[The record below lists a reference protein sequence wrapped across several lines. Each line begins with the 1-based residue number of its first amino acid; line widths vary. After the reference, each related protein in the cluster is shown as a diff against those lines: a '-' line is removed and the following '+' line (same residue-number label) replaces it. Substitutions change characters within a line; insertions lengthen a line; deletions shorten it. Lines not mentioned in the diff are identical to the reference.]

1 MQARW
6 LVPLLL
12 VALVVALVGPAAP
25 GAAPAA
31 AAAAAVVRS
40 GPRPI
45 LTFASRGAAVRRAQ
59 TLLNRH
65 GYRVPVTGFYGLLTV
80 RQVRRFQV
88 AHGIRNTGQVGPLTW
103 PKLLGG
109 AGRRPA
115 ARAPASH
122 PAASRPVLTFGS
134 RGPLV
139 AEAQR
144 LLGRHG
150 YRVRVTGLYWLQT
163 VRQVRRFQVAHGIR
177 NTGQVGPLTWP
188 KLLGGRSGPLAR
200 ATPAAGVARPSRA
213 PAPRSAGV
221 VYLTFDDGPTPTWT
235 PRVLDLL
242 ARYRARATFF
252 VVGRSA
258 ATWPGLV
265 RRSYAAGHGVGNHT
279 WSHRRLTGLR
289 GRGLTAEVGATSAVI
304 GRATGARPRCLR
316 PPYGTV
322 DAASVY
328 QARALGLRLTM
339 WDVDPYDWRRPGAGV
354 IAGRVLSRV
363 GSGDVVLLHDGGG
376 DRSQTVAALQ
386 QVLASLSAR
395 GFRFRALCR
404 G

>member
-12 VALVVALVGPAAP
+12 VALVVALAGPAAP
-25 GAAPAA
+25 GAAP

-59 TLLNRH
+59 ALLNRH

-103 PKLLGG
+103 PKLLGRG
-109 AGRRPA
+109 GRRPA
-115 ARAPASH
+115 ARAPAGRS
-122 PAASRPVLTFGS
+122 AASRPVLTFGS

-150 YRVRVTGLYWLQT
+150 YRVRVTGLYWLET
-163 VRQVRRFQVAHGIR
+163 VHQVRRFQVAHGIR

-188 KLLGGRSGPLAR
+188 KLLGRRSGPLAR
-200 ATPAAGVARPSRA
+200 ATPAVRVARPSRA
-213 PAPRSAGV
+213 LASGSAAV

-258 ATWPGLV
+258 ATRPGLV
-265 RRSYAAGHGVGNHT
+265 RRAYAAGHGVGNHT

-289 GRGLTAEVGATSAVI
+289 GRSLTAEVGATSAVI

-339 WDVDPYDWRRPGAGV
+339 WGVDPYDLGRPGAGRSAC
-354 IAGRVLSRV
+354 AGR
-363 GSGDVVLLHDGGG
+363 
-376 DRSQTVAALQ
+376 
-386 QVLASLSAR
+386 
-395 GFRFRALCR
+395 CR
-404 G
+404 TSPPMTGAVPAPG

>member
-12 VALVVALVGPAAP
+12 VALVVALAGP
-25 GAAPAA
+25 AAPAA
-31 AAAAAVVRS
+31 APAVVRS

-59 TLLNRH
+59 ALLNRR
-65 GYRVPVTGFYGLLTV
+65 GFQVPVTGFYGLLTV

-103 PKLLGG
+103 PKLLGRG
-109 AGRRPA
+109 GRRPA
-115 ARAPASH
+115 ARAPAGRS
-122 PAASRPVLTFGS
+122 AASRPVLTFGS

-150 YRVRVTGLYWLQT
+150 YRVRVTGLYWLET

-188 KLLGGRSGPLAR
+188 KLLGRGSGPLAR
-200 ATPAAGVARPSRA
+200 ATPTGRVARAARA
-213 PAPRSAGV
+213 PAARV

-242 ARYRARATFF
+242 TRYRARATFF

-265 RRSYAAGHGVGNHT
+265 RRAYVAGHGVGNHT
-279 WSHRRLTGLR
+279 WSH
-289 GRGLTAEVGATSAVI
+289 
-304 GRATGARPRCLR
+304 PR
-316 PPYGTV
+316 
-322 DAASVY
+322 
-328 QARALGLRLTM
+328 
-339 WDVDPYDWRRPGAGV
+339 
-354 IAGRVLSRV
+354 
-363 GSGDVVLLHDGGG
+363 
-376 DRSQTVAALQ
+376 
-386 QVLASLSAR
+386 
-395 GFRFRALCR
+395 
-404 G
+404 

>member
-25 GAAPAA
+25 GVAP

-40 GPRPI
+40 GPRPV

-88 AHGIRNTGQVGPLTW
+88 AHGIRNTGQVGPL
-103 PKLLGG
+103 PGPQRRGG
-109 AGRRPA
+109 AGRHPA

-139 AEAQR
+139 AEVQR

-188 KLLGGRSGPLAR
+188 KLLGRRSGPLAR
-200 ATPAAGVARPSRA
+200 ATPAARVARPSRA
-213 PAPRSAGV
+213 PASGSAGV

-265 RRSYAAGHGVGNHT
+265 RRAYAAGHGVGNHT

-289 GRGLTAEVGATSAVI
+289 GRSLTAEVGATSAVI

>member
-1 MQARW
+1 MAGPAIAGRPGRVPGRPGRARRRPRRRGRRSSLRPAPGPHLRQPRRGRAAGPDPAEPPRLPGAGDRLLRAAHRPPGAAVPGGPRDPQHRPGRPPDLAQAARRGRPTPGRPRPGR
-6 LVPLLL
+6 LPGGQPSRPDLRQPR
-12 VALVVALVGPAAP
+12 AAGGRGPAAAGPPRLP
-25 GAAPAA
+25 GAGDRPVLAADGAPGAP
-31 AAAAAVVRS
+31 
-40 GPRPI
+40 GPGRP
-45 LTFASRGAAVRRAQ
+45 RDPQHGAGR
-59 TLLNRH
+59 
-65 GYRVPVTGFYGLLTV
+65 
-80 RQVRRFQV
+80 
-88 AHGIRNTGQVGPLTW
+88 PLTW
-103 PKLLGG
+103 PKLLG
-109 AGRRPA
+109 R
-115 ARAPASH
+115 
-122 PAASRPVLTFGS
+122 
-134 RGPLV
+134 
-139 AEAQR
+139 
-144 LLGRHG
+144 
-150 YRVRVTGLYWLQT
+150 
-163 VRQVRRFQVAHGIR
+163 
-177 NTGQVGPLTWP
+177 
-188 KLLGGRSGPLAR
+188 RSGPLAR
-200 ATPAAGVARPSRA
+200 ATPAARVARPSRA
-213 PAPRSAGV
+213 PASGSAGV

-265 RRSYAAGHGVGNHT
+265 RRAYTAGHGVGNHT

-289 GRGLTAEVGATSAVI
+289 GRSLTAEVGATSAVI
-304 GRATGARPRCLR
+304 GRASGARPRCLR

-395 GFRFRALCR
+395 GFGFRALCR

>member
-12 VALVVALVGPAAP
+12 VALVVALVGPAGR
-25 GAAPAA
+25 GAAP

-109 AGRRPA
+109 AGRHPA

-134 RGPLV
+134 RGTLV

-150 YRVRVTGLYWLQT
+150 YRVRVTGLYWLET

-188 KLLGGRSGPLAR
+188 KLLGRRSGPLAR
-200 ATPAAGVARPSRA
+200 ANPAARVARPSRA
-213 PAPRSAGV
+213 PGSGSAAV
-221 VYLTFDDGPTPTWT
+221 VYQTFDDGPTPTWT

-265 RRSYAAGHGVGNHT
+265 RRAYAAGHGVGNHT

-289 GRGLTAEVGATSAVI
+289 GAGLTAEVGATSAVI

-316 PPYGTV
+316 PPYATV
-322 DAASVY
+322 DAASAY
-328 QARALGLRLTM
+328 RARALGLRLTM
-339 WDVDPYDWRRPGAGV
+339 WDVDSYDWRRPGAGV

>member
-1 MQARW
+1 
-6 LVPLLL
+6 LL

-25 GAAPAA
+25 GAPAA
-31 AAAAAVVRS
+31 AAVARP

-59 TLLNRH
+59 ALLNRH
-65 GYRVPVTGFYGLLTV
+65 GYRVPVTGFYGLLTI

-88 AHGIRNTGQVGPLTW
+88 AHGIRTTGQVGPLTW
-103 PKLLGG
+103 PKLLGRG
-109 AGRRPA
+109 SGRPLRVTPA
-115 ARAPASH
+115 ARAARV
-122 PAASRPVLTFGS
+122 ARP
-134 RGPLV
+134 
-139 AEAQR
+139 
-144 LLGRHG
+144 
-150 YRVRVTGLYWLQT
+150 
-163 VRQVRRFQVAHGIR
+163 
-177 NTGQVGPLTWP
+177 
-188 KLLGGRSGPLAR
+188 AR
-200 ATPAAGVARPSRA
+200 APAAGS
-213 PAPRSAGV
+213 GKV

-265 RRSYAAGHGVGNHT
+265 RRAYVAGHGIGNHT

-289 GRGLTAEVGATSAVI
+289 DAGLTAEVGATSAVI

-322 DAASVY
+322 DAASAY
-328 QARALGLRLTM
+328 RARALGLRLTM

-363 GSGDVVLLHDGGG
+363 RSGDVVLLHDGGG

-395 GFRFRALCR
+395 GYRFRALCR
-404 G
+404 S